1 MDAKEYTKIIRKKQ
15 EEMNRKI
22 LLAVKEFEKQTGLEV
37 DDSLSMNK
45 IKSSN
50 GRPETISVETIIVI

>member
-22 LLAVKEFEKQTGLEV
+22 LLAIKEFEKQTGLQV
-37 DDSLSMNK
+37 DDSFSINRMNLVNG
-45 IKSSN
+45 KSEIMN
-50 GRPETISVETIIVI
+50 IETIIII